1 MYILHILLRT
11 QHFKM
16 VHTAHSNYQL
26 QTRFFSPESGIE
38 GQTFFKENKQIF
50 ELQYLKKFGYE
61 IILKLWIISCKEY
74 VTRYVIQLQDYL

>member
-1 MYILHILLRT
+1 
-11 QHFKM
+11 M

-61 IILKLWIISCKEY
+61 ILLNFGSY
-74 VTRYVIQLQDYL
+74 PVSSM